1 MNELLDDKSVIRKLK
16 KEIESLKRQIQEG
29 GSMGVPLPEVMT
41 IPDTALLEKNREL
54 TEVQSRLE
62 DLSRDVRD
70 KEILLQQRST
80 EKSSIE
86 AELMLSQARE
96 HDLQSKLSEVL
107 TRVEYL
113 EEQYKKERS
122 EREEKER
129 QCSELSELLQQ
140 TRYVMK
146 EWYNE

>member
-1 MNELLDDKSVIRKLK
+1 
-16 KEIESLKRQIQEG
+16 
-29 GSMGVPLPEVMT
+29 MGVPLPEVMA

-140 TRYVMK
+140 TR
-146 EWYNE
+146 